1 MMTTATRMTPAIP
14 IAGVGMGVISGSFQR
29 PIMKRVVWGA
39 RPSGISAPIPE
50 RVGRAPHRIVLNEA
64 AISDVILGDSIGDGE
79 GASSAVRDDAGTDRS
94 EAVRCR
100 NAEARWGWV

>member
-1 MMTTATRMTPAIP
+1 MGSAAEWIPA
-14 IAGVGMGVISGSFQR
+14 S
-29 PIMKRVVWGA
+29 
-39 RPSGISAPIPE
+39 IPE

-64 AISDVILGDSIGDGE
+64 AISDVVLGDSIGDGE
-79 GASSAVRDDAGTDRS
+79 GASSAVREEAGTDRS